1 MELYGV
7 TRTVDLLIELSEDK
21 MYVASDSQDYKRF
34 CGTSLKPSTDLIT
47 KKNNRV
53 GGKWNRSFLENLNI

>member
-1 MELYGV
+1 MGLYGIK
-7 TRTVDLLIELSEDK
+7 RTVDLLIELSEDK

-34 CGTSLKPSTDLIT
+34 YGTSLKPSTDLIT

-53 GGKWNRSFLENLNI
+53 GGK

>member
-7 TRTVDLLIELSEDK
+7 TSTVDLLIELSEDK

-53 GGKWNRSFLENLNI
+53 GGK